1 MSQAPAQIGP
11 DRYAA
16 HVIIEF
22 LTFTVDPTDQPEW
35 LAVDERIWTR
45 YLQRQPGFVRKQM
58 WVARDRPHEVNAMIQ
73 WADEQSWKA
82 LSGAEL
88 AALDAKMGAWWRA
101 SSLRVFDVASDITLV
116 RSKGLEPPTF

>member
-1 MSQAPAQIGP
+1 M
-11 DRYAA
+11 
-16 HVIIEF
+16 IIEF
-22 LTFTVDPTDQPEW
+22 LTFNVDSTDQPEW

-45 YLQRQPGFVRKQM
+45 YLQLQPGFVRKQM
-58 WVARDRPHEVNAMIQ
+58 LVARDRPHEVNAMIQ

-82 LSGAEL
+82 ISGAEL
-88 AALDAKMGAWWRA
+88 AALDAEMGAWWRA